1 MTEWHWMTTSDTTN
15 SNEWQWG
22 VQQVTKSGSEWQRVT
37 TNDNE
42 WQQTILSGTTN
53 ENDTV
58 HFKELM
64 TALKHKS
71 KYTTSRD
78 GWLQLEWLN
87 K

>member
-1 MTEWHWMTTSDTTN
+1 MI
-15 SNEWQWG
+15 
-22 VQQVTKSGSEWQRVT
+22 V
-37 TNDNE
+37 
-42 WQQTILSGTTN
+42 SGTTN
-53 ENDTV
+53 ENDTA